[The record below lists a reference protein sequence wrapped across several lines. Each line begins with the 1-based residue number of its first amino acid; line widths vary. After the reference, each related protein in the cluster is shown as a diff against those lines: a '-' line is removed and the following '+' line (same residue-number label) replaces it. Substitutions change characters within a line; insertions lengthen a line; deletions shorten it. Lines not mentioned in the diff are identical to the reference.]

1 MAEERLID
9 DDKDKDKKYRFR
21 INADGEEEL
30 VIEYGEQQEEE
41 GADGAPP
48 VLSPDEDLSVVDG
61 EEVDARFDSGEEG
74 EAVLSLTSMARADMD
89 MGNYSTA
96 LEYIEQAKDI
106 SPADGTVVA
115 LELEIYTRG
124 LSDFPDSILADAV
137 QAAQNVAKY
146 SSEDDKKRL
155 REEGNEKLNS
165 MICALQSQV
174 DELSAQNERG
184 KAERAPAF
192 AAANKKAMLRFFV
205 VFAAFAVALGLAIY
219 FSTVM
224 YVDRSGVNI
233 VLTAVFGAVAFLLFI
248 ASAFA
253 ARAFNIAARRVR
265 MNRDN
270 RRTRVGRDYEAHR
283 ARLIALETI
292 YNAIN

>member
-41 GADGAPP
+41 DADGAAP
-48 VLSPDEDLSVVDG
+48 VLSPDEDLSEVDG

-106 SPADGTVVA
+106 SPADGAVVA

-174 DELSAQNERG
+174 DELGAQNE
-184 KAERAPAF
+184 PS
-192 AAANKKAMLRFFV
+192 V
-205 VFAAFAVALGLAIY
+205 VSKLN
-219 FSTVM
+219 S
-224 YVDRSGVNI
+224 
-233 VLTAVFGAVAFLLFI
+233 
-248 ASAFA
+248 
-253 ARAFNIAARRVR
+253 
-265 MNRDN
+265 
-270 RRTRVGRDYEAHR
+270 TRVTAPSVSVISKSGSSNSY
-283 ARLIALETI
+283 T
-292 YNAIN
+292 